1 MKLVTFNIRLDWNR
15 DGENNFCYRK
25 DLIIK
30 TIRSEMPDII
40 CFQEV
45 LPHVAVWL
53 KESLKEYYIVG
64 CPRETGFK
72 GEQTCIAFLPYRF
85 NLMKFDSYWLSPT
98 PYVPG
103 SRYEIQSDCPRVC
116 AEATFHQL
124 ETDKVF
130 RVINTHLDHVG
141 HQARLLGVEQ
151 IIKKMKEEPFFPDA
165 PCIFVGDMNA
175 EPDSEEM
182 IYVTEHTGMV
192 DLTMDIG
199 ITYHGFM
206 KDTPVKI
213 DYIFADPRI
222 RCCSASRWEV
232 REGNVFIS
240 DHYPVCAEIELL

>member
-25 DLIIK
+25 DLILK
-30 TIRSEMPDII
+30 TIRAEIPDII

-45 LPHVAVWL
+45 LPHVAMWL
-53 KESLKEYYIVG
+53 KESLRDYYIVG
-64 CPRETGFK
+64 CPREVGFK
-72 GEQTCIAFLPYRF
+72 GEQTCIAFRPDKF
-85 NLMKFDSYWLSPT
+85 DLMKFDSYWLSPT

-116 AEATFHQL
+116 AETTFHHL
-124 ETDKVF
+124 ESNKVF

-151 IIKKMKEEPFFPDA
+151 IIRKMKEEPFFPDA

-175 EPDSEEM
+175 EPSSPEM
-182 IYVTEHTGMV
+182 VYVTEQTGMI
-192 DLTMDIG
+192 DHTKEFD

-206 KDTPVKI
+206 KDKPEKI
-213 DYIFADPRI
+213 DYIFADPSI
-222 RCCSASRWEV
+222 ICHSVSRWDV

-240 DHYPVCAEIELL
+240 DHFPICAELELT